1 MQAERAAY
9 IVGEKGVES
18 HARRERDRIV
28 GDDAHDHRR
37 ERCDPDGRGDGRLL
51 RDARLRQDIRID
63 KDDISECNECRETCQ
78 EFRLDRRVLLA
89 ELEEAVEETLLRL
102 CLHK

>member
-37 ERCDPDGRGDGRLL
+37 ERRDPDGRGDGRIL
-51 RDARLRQDIRID
+51 RDARLGKNVRID
-63 KDDISECNECRETCQ
+63 EDDIGERDERREP
-78 EFRLDRRVLLA
+78 R
-89 ELEEAVEETLLRL
+89 
-102 CLHK
+102 